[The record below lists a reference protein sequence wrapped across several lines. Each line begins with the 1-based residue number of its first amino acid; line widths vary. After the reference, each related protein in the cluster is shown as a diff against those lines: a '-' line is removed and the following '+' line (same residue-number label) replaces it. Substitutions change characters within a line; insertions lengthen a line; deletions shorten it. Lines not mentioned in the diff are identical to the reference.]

1 MKEWAKENQ
10 TAIIIFVVIVV
21 VIIFIMVV
29 GAKDK
34 PVKRKLL
41 PGEIGG
47 EIPKGWYPDDITLQL
62 FEVID
67 GWDSWLKKE
76 TAATKVNTLNDN
88 QVILIYNDWAD
99 NYAHKKSWGFEF
111 GTLTTAVRDELETG
125 PEWNKLEGRLEV
137 LKLP

>member
-1 MKEWAKENQ
+1 MKDWAKENQ
-10 TAIIIFVVIVV
+10 TVIIIFVVIVIV
-21 VIIFIMVV
+21 GIFIFVV
-29 GAKDK
+29 GKK
-34 PVKRKLL
+34 PKPKKKGLL

-47 EIPKGWYPDDITLQL
+47 EIPEGWYPDDVTLQL
-62 FEVID
+62 FNVID
-67 GWDSWLKKE
+67 GVDSWLKKE

-111 GTLTTAVRDELETG
+111 GSLTTAVRDEIQTG
-125 PEWNKLEGRLEV
+125 PEWNKLEGRLET